1 MGNPETIQDDEF
13 GKIWFQQDFRFETP
27 KAHLMFQIHSAHVYS
42 SPRNAV
48 LSQLYTDA
56 VREGLNEFGY
66 PVSLA
71 GLEYGINVDKKG
83 INLTFSG
90 YSDRIQE
97 LVKKVAGRLKT
108 ITIDK
113 KTFNTL
119 KESRLR
125 RYQNFHF
132 QQPYQQAFYFRSIL
146 LEGKKFSI
154 MDYEKEIKKIRLQ
167 DVNKFAKKIYD
178 RLFIE
183 GFAYG
188 NLRAET
194 VREAAKVLR
203 EKLGGKILPE
213 VNRFLGSVRQLPQG
227 KSHTFTRKMQVG
239 NSALVTDVQVG
250 QRSPKLQAALMVI
263 DNLMQPQFY
272 NELRTSQQLGY
283 IVNSGMTVLKKT
295 LGLIFIIQSGEYNTE
310 TLEQR
315 MEAFL
320 EKFYSSLKNLTDQEL
335 NKIKKSVLH
344 SKLQKS
350 TSVTGEAGR
359 LFTIAF
365 DLDAEFD
372 RNSRGIKAL
381 EKLTLEDIQNV
392 VSSYLLP
399 SKQRKLILR
408 MSGKDHESGKFSG
421 EMISSIAKF
430 KDQYACPQSCLP

>member
-1 MGNPETIQDDEF
+1 MCIRDRTIRLHD
-13 GKIWFQQDFRFETP
+13 
-27 KAHLMFQIHSAHVYS
+27 
-42 SPRNAV
+42 
-48 LSQLYTDA
+48 
-56 VREGLNEFGY
+56 
-66 PVSLA
+66 
-71 GLEYGINVDKKG
+71 
-83 INLTFSG
+83 
-90 YSDRIQE
+90 
-97 LVKKVAGRLKT
+97 VKKFA
-108 ITIDK
+108 
-113 KTFNTL
+113 N
-119 KESRLR
+119 
-125 RYQNFHF
+125 
-132 QQPYQQAFYFRSIL
+132 
-146 LEGKKFSI
+146 
-154 MDYEKEIKKIRLQ
+154 KIS
-167 DVNKFAKKIYD
+167 D

-227 KSHTFTRKMQVG
+227 ESHTFTRKMQVE

-365 DLDAEFD
+365 ERNAEFD
-372 RNSRGIKAL
+372 INSRGIKAL
-381 EKLTLEDIQNV
+381 EKLTPEDIQNV

-399 SKQRKLILR
+399 SKQRRLILR
-408 MSGKDHESGKFSG
+408 MSGKDHESGESSG

>member
-1 MGNPETIQDDEF
+1 MSSKVKTPGGWNETTGWRVKTPSGWKKVVDVKRKTPTGWEFQTGTIQVQQP
-13 GKIWFQQDFRFETP
+13 FQQTYQQP
-27 KAHLMFQIHSAHVYS
+27 FQ
-42 SPRNAV
+42 
-48 LSQLYTDA
+48 Q
-56 VREGLNEFGY
+56 G
-66 PVSLA
+66 
-71 GLEYGINVDKKG
+71 
-83 INLTFSG
+83 
-90 YSDRIQE
+90 
-97 LVKKVAGRLKT
+97 
-108 ITIDK
+108 
-113 KTFNTL
+113 
-119 KESRLR
+119 
-125 RYQNFHF
+125 F

-154 MDYEKEIKKIRLQ
+154 MDYEKEIKKIRLH

-188 NLRAET
+188 NLHTET
-194 VREAAKVLR
+194 VREAARVLR

-227 KSHTFTRKMQVG
+227 KSHTFTRKMQVE

-350 TSVTGEAGR
+350 TSVTGEADR

-365 DLDAEFD
+365 DRNAEFD
-372 RNSRGIKAL
+372 KNSSGIKAL
-381 EKLTLEDIQNV
+381 EKLTPEDIQKV

-408 MSGKDHESGKFSG
+408 MSGKDHESGESSG
-421 EMISSIAKF
+421 EMISSISKF
-430 KDQYACPQSCLP
+430 KDQYVCPQSCLP

>member
-1 MGNPETIQDDEF
+1 MI
-13 GKIWFQQDFRFETP
+13 
-27 KAHLMFQIHSAHVYS
+27 
-42 SPRNAV
+42 
-48 LSQLYTDA
+48 
-56 VREGLNEFGY
+56 LNE
-66 PVSLA
+66 
-71 GLEYGINVDKKG
+71 K
-83 INLTFSG
+83 
-90 YSDRIQE
+90 
-97 LVKKVAGRLKT
+97 
-108 ITIDK
+108 
-113 KTFNTL
+113 
-119 KESRLR
+119 
-125 RYQNFHF
+125 
-132 QQPYQQAFYFRSIL
+132 IL
-146 LEGKKFSI
+146 LPKCK
-154 MDYEKEIKKIRLQ
+154 KEIKKIRLH
-167 DVNKFAKKIYD
+167 DVNNFAKIIYD

-188 NLRAET
+188 KLRAET
-194 VREAAKVLR
+194 VRKAAKVLR

-227 KSHTFTRKMQVG
+227 KSHTFTRKMQVE

-263 DNLMQPQFY
+263 DNLIQPQFY

-365 DLDAEFD
+365 DRNAEFD
-372 RNSRGIKAL
+372 KNSRGIKAL
-381 EKLTLEDIQNV
+381 EKLTPEDIQNV

-408 MSGKDHESGKFSG
+408 MSGKDHESGESSG